1 MRQELL
7 EVISA
12 LPSNS
17 ASVVQ
22 VSEQSFAVFG
32 LPTASNP
39 LGFCH
44 VKKEKKA
51 KSGYCC
57 TGKDCRSFASKA
69 KGSKVKACCLHL
81 HLLFASLQQFSS
93 PVSTSPESSAVPQ
106 TSGDSSSLQ
115 RKSTVLLAEKCRKLP
130 YHISKDLLRGI
141 ISRDACSLFGVQGSW
156 PDLFYP
162 AEEHCGLCGSPL
174 GHLTNHP
181 GQKSHDTYLIT
192 ELNAFKK
199 VDVKVKTCLNKN
211 CLAIHQP
218 FPIDIGKIK
227 L

>member
-1 MRQELL
+1 MSCSRRLPWGWESRLKKRYLTHSLYTTNTDPVAIHHPDFARYPCSDTVRQELL

-81 HLLFASLQQFSS
+81 HLLFATVSLPCIHFPWIICRSS
-93 PVSTSPESSAVPQ
+93 DLRWLKFFATEVNSSACW
-106 TSGDSSSLQ
+106 
-115 RKSTVLLAEKCRKLP
+115 EM
-130 YHISKDLLRGI
+130 
-141 ISRDACSLFGVQGSW
+141 
-156 PDLFYP
+156 
-162 AEEHCGLCGSPL
+162 
-174 GHLTNHP
+174 
-181 GQKSHDTYLIT
+181 
-192 ELNAFKK
+192 
-199 VDVKVKTCLNKN
+199 
-211 CLAIHQP
+211 
-218 FPIDIGKIK
+218 
-227 L
+227 